1 MPRTLAA
8 QNDKARAGFTLIE
21 TLVALAVVA
30 VSLVAIGALMGS
42 NARGSKQLEQHVALV
57 QAAYNALW
65 LAFPS
70 RLSPDDSPVQTG
82 ESMAHPWRAEA
93 EPFAFPLG
101 APAGQVS
108 GQVTNQVTN
117 QVTWAPQKITLRVRS
132 NSGATIDLET
142 VRLFRRPAQ

>member
-1 MPRTLAA
+1 LSRTLVSP
-8 QNDKARAGFTLIE
+8 NDRATAGFTLIE

-42 NARGSKQLEQHVALV
+42 NARGSRQLEQHVALV

-70 RLSPDDSPVQTG
+70 RLSPDDSPVQSG
-82 ESMAHPWRAEA
+82 ESMAHSWRAEA
-93 EPFAFPLG
+93 EPFAFPLD
-101 APAGQVS
+101 APAGQVA
-108 GQVTNQVTN
+108 
-117 QVTWAPQKITLRVRS
+117 WAPQKITLRVRS